1 MLLKASKW
9 VSAWRCTYILHLL
22 IFSAEGEGQIQWLS
36 KNNNILSPQKID
48 PIPLGLNDY
57 MANADGQIRLR
68 PDYFSD
74 EGGNGWIFCGK
85 IYTKKL
91 NSLKD

>member
-9 VSAWRCTYILHLL
+9 LAPGGVLIYSTCS

-74 EGGNGWIFCGK
+74 EGGMDGFFVAK
-85 IYTKKL
+85 FT
-91 NSLKD
+91 LKN